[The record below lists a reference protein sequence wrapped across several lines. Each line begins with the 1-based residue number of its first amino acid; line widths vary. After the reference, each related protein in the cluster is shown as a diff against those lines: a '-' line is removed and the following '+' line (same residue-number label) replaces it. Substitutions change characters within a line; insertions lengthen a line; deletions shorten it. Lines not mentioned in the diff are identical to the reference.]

1 MSKELLII
9 ILNYSS
15 NIDTIELYQYLSL
28 NTNFSILVID
38 NFSTSDEVLSLELKI
53 PKERLILNKK
63 NLGYAG
69 GNNIGLKYAK
79 KHNFKYSLLLNPDI
93 RINNKSIVKLLKE
106 IKKETMLAATGPR
119 ICFRSNPNIIY
130 SDGGILKESK
140 AYFTEHLH
148 YKKEVNNIDNQDQVY
163 DADYVNGSAFMINM
177 EVLERVGYLDE
188 KFFLYFEETDWCLRA
203 RKMGYS
209 LKIFTNAV
217 AFHLSSEKNNN
228 YFFYMTRNRILLANK
243 NITYIEETRK
253 LIGLSILKEIYGGL
267 RKGEFPDKIL
277 RSKVKGYIYG
287 VFNR

>member
-217 AFHLSSEKNNN
+217 AFHLSSENNNN